1 MFEIHYLFWNIL
13 GGIFFPLLVLMIVWE
28 FVWKLIAMW
37 KAARKDSP
45 IWFVVLAIVNSLGIL
60 SILYIYVFSEMK
72 SKRTVRKRKR

>member
-1 MFEIHYLFWNIL
+1 METYRN
-13 GGIFFPLLVLMIVWE
+13 VE
-28 FVWKLIAMW
+28 IAMW

-72 SKRTVRKRKR
+72 SKRAVRKRKR